1 MARFGPRVPLISL
14 VVRSLDTVTA
24 IISSYDH
31 LVPQRGLALHV
42 GSCPSGPSSPS
53 GRTSSSSCCRSRTRP
68 RPPPWPRLPR
78 RASTRRGARREGGR
92 DDESVNVER
101 DDAKARPPGSSP
113 LALFRWPTAP
123 IAILATRRRPRRR
136 DDDRWTARSDGAD
149 PQKHERERATT
160 RYDATGKQR
169 RRKRAAAAA
178 ADDDDEDDARAGR
191 GRTREEGRH
200 TRRLDL
206 LPPPPVVSVRGRRTP
221 PRHPP

>member
-1 MARFGPRVPLISL
+1 MIEINNLKPLKKKYTTAGSLRPPPLFFSEALVSEPLGPAREQTRVAMAWWWITGGVVMARFGPRVPLISL
-14 VVRSLDTVTA
+14 VVRSPDTVTA

-92 DDESVNVER
+92 DDESVNAER
-101 DDAKARPPGSSP
+101 DDAEARPPGSSP

-149 PQKHERERATT
+149 P
-160 RYDATGKQR
+160 
-169 RRKRAAAAA
+169 
-178 ADDDDEDDARAGR
+178 
-191 GRTREEGRH
+191 
-200 TRRLDL
+200 
-206 LPPPPVVSVRGRRTP
+206 
-221 PRHPP
+221 